1 MLMQFLVYFL
11 AGVLQDFLGTLN
23 MRYIAKNK
31 IFWSVITSFLVTV
44 VSLIVLYNILTSLDA
59 QRSII
64 AIIVYALG
72 IASGTF
78 FAMKLK
84 IGMKE

>member
-1 MLMQFLVYFL
+1 MDYNILLYFLV
-11 AGVLQDFLGTLN
+11 GVLQDFLMTLN
-23 MRYIAKNK
+23 LRFIAKER
-31 IFWSVITSFLVTV
+31 IILAAVSSFFTTI
-44 VSLIVLYNILTSLDA
+44 VSLLIIYNILTQLDK

-72 IASGTF
+72 IGIGTF

-84 IGMKE
+84 IVSQK